1 MDVSIDRFYAIFV
14 GAKEAL
20 IIDHCT
26 KMQPELDSA
35 VDLFNRMYPSSRI
48 ITGADDRTL
57 KNTLT
62 KKAFNESYDNN
73 LSQQLDLEGILQ
85 QEAAESADFMEGVAA
100 FLEKRKPN
108 FKGR

>member
-35 VDLFNRMYPSSRI
+35 IDLFNRMYPGSRI

-62 KKAFNESYDNN
+62 KKAFNRILDN
-73 LSQQLDLEGILQ
+73 GVIIPY
-85 QEAAESADFMEGVAA
+85 SAFDAITAGAKVNIC
-100 FLEKRKPN
+100 RS
-108 FKGR
+108 